1 VKVKVRSM
9 ELSVVLSKIL
19 IQQNQNIANK
29 KNHQK
34 KNQISKQIHQ
44 KKEPVMGTFNFPINQ
59 NILFLLS

>member
-1 VKVKVRSM
+1 M

-44 KKEPVMGTFNFPINQ
+44 KKERVMGTFKFSNQ
-59 NILFLLS
+59 SKHSLSSLLVMQI